1 MIPGLELSDGILG
14 KFVRKNGIPEG
25 YVDKVVGLMHALG
38 IGFAVLQNAG
48 IDARAIEH
56 RVPARYLVSA
66 LTSAPGIKIDATQTK
81 TKLEFDRRRP
91 ALGGRKS
98 VSSVAVQ

>member
-1 MIPGLELSDGILG
+1 
-14 KFVRKNGIPEG
+14 
-25 YVDKVVGLMHALG
+25 MHALG

-56 RVPARYLVSA
+56 RVPARYLVSV
-66 LTSAPGIKIDATQTK
+66 LTNSSGVRTDDVQAK
-81 TKLEFDRRRP
+81 TKLELDRRRP

>member
-14 KFVRKNGIPEG
+14 KFVRKNGIPDAYIE
-25 YVDKVVGLMHALG
+25 KVVGLMHALG

-56 RVPARYLVSA
+56 RVPTRYLVSV
-66 LTSAPGIKIDATQTK
+66 LTNSSVVRTDDGQKK
-81 TKLEFDRRRP
+81 TKLELDRRRP